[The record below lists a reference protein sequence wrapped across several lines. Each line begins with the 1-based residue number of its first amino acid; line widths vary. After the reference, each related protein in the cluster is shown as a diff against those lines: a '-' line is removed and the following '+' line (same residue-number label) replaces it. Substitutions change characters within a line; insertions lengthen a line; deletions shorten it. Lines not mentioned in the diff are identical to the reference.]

1 MDTGESGNDV
11 FTYTVSDGS
20 ATDTAT
26 ITISVTGANDAP
38 AASNDSNTID
48 ISTNSTLTVT
58 DGSIKDV
65 LTNDTDADTNDTI
78 SVTEIRTGAL
88 EGAGTSGV
96 VGSSLTGTY
105 GTLIINSN
113 GSYTYIVNTGLDD
126 TLDKGQIVFEYFNYT
141 VSDGTTTDTGSIVIK
156 LQNGG
161 QVVKEIREKKA
172 ERLIKRES
180 KRNEKSNKSNF
191 NLPKIESNF
200 ELNLN
205 QIDLPKQNKKA
216 DFSQGLKLTDLVAET
231 NSIEVKEKLK
241 DVPDVF
247 ADKVKVKVKND
258 SLNLKFKIF
267 NESGSDIIKYEGVMK
282 DGSPLPDW
290 IKVDPKTGATK
301 TNIPDG
307 VENVEIIIIATDSQ
321 NERREISVKIDPEQ
335 ILNDKQIIK
344 RAKKQNASISV
355 DESGNV
361 NLIKNNQDGS
371 VNQNSTSIL
380 NFNNKSDIL
389 DILQSKRSDT
399 LYTLKPKIIDTNL
412 VINLPSELSQKFERS
427 KLVLKDGSEIPEW
440 LSYDPNSGKIIA
452 EPPEDISKLDLK
464 LIIERDGEIIVKD
477 LSIEFGDDDT
487 ARIDELNNEKI
498 DNKFVSLKDQLDK
511 EFTSWDDYGSNVIN
525 RL

>member
-1 MDTGESGNDV
+1 
-11 FTYTVSDGS
+11 
-20 ATDTAT
+20 
-26 ITISVTGANDAP
+26 
-38 AASNDSNTID
+38 
-48 ISTNSTLTVT
+48 
-58 DGSIKDV
+58 
-65 LTNDTDADTNDTI
+65 
-78 SVTEIRTGAL
+78 
-88 EGAGTSGV
+88 
-96 VGSSLTGTY
+96 
-105 GTLIINSN
+105 
-113 GSYTYIVNTGLDD
+113 
-126 TLDKGQIVFEYFNYT
+126 
-141 VSDGTTTDTGSIVIK
+141 
-156 LQNGG
+156 
-161 QVVKEIREKKA
+161 
-172 ERLIKRES
+172 
-180 KRNEKSNKSNF
+180 
-191 NLPKIESNF
+191 
-200 ELNLN
+200 
-205 QIDLPKQNKKA
+205 
-216 DFSQGLKLTDLVAET
+216 
-231 NSIEVKEKLK
+231 
-241 DVPDVF
+241 
-247 ADKVKVKVKND
+247 
-258 SLNLKFKIF
+258 LKFKIF
-267 NESGSDIIKYEGVMK
+267 NETGSDIVKYEGVMK

>member
-1 MDTGESGNDV
+1 M
-11 FTYTVSDGS
+11 
-20 ATDTAT
+20 
-26 ITISVTGANDAP
+26 
-38 AASNDSNTID
+38 
-48 ISTNSTLTVT
+48 
-58 DGSIKDV
+58 
-65 LTNDTDADTNDTI
+65 
-78 SVTEIRTGAL
+78 
-88 EGAGTSGV
+88 
-96 VGSSLTGTY
+96 
-105 GTLIINSN
+105 
-113 GSYTYIVNTGLDD
+113 
-126 TLDKGQIVFEYFNYT
+126 
-141 VSDGTTTDTGSIVIK
+141 
-156 LQNGG
+156 
-161 QVVKEIREKKA
+161 
-172 ERLIKRES
+172 
-180 KRNEKSNKSNF
+180 
-191 NLPKIESNF
+191 
-200 ELNLN
+200 
-205 QIDLPKQNKKA
+205 
-216 DFSQGLKLTDLVAET
+216 
-231 NSIEVKEKLK
+231 
-241 DVPDVF
+241 
-247 ADKVKVKVKND
+247 
-258 SLNLKFKIF
+258 KFKIF
-267 NESGSDIIKYEGVMK
+267 NETGSDIIKYEGVMK

-335 ILNDKQIIK
+335 ILKDKQILK
-344 RAKKQNASISV
+344 RAKAQNASISV

-371 VNQNSTSIL
+371 VDQNSTSIL

-399 LYTLKPKIIDTNL
+399 LYTLKPKVIDTNL
-412 VINLPSELSQKFERS
+412 VISLPSELSQKFERT

-452 EPPEDISKLDLK
+452 EPPEDIAKLDLK

-487 ARIDELNNEKI
+487 AQIDELNNEKI